1 MEYIDRIVGKIRIK
15 LNANIMRKSLVTA
28 LMYGAV
34 AGLIVVIAS
43 MIFPFYYAGYVALAA
58 IFLGLLVGVFLG
70 IRRRIDNKAAALYID
85 SCGFDEKIITA
96 LENRKYKDK
105 VCILQRI
112 DAEQHLKLEESK
124 VKVKFELPWIK
135 LGVLLLVMVLA
146 TVLYM
151 IPTPAKELAKNQH
164 EAKQEAKK
172 AQEEVEEMM
181 EALTKIDQGEMTP
194 EELEE
199 LKQMM
204 ESLKTSKEDFAN
216 VKDRNDFNKARQK
229 YDYKLGDMSDKLE
242 MLSQGKTGEA
252 QKELKSAKEI
262 ADNQNQKPKNQT
274 ASNNQQGEPGQEG
287 QQGEPGQQGQ
297 EGQEGQQG
305 QQGQEGQQGQQ
316 GQEGQE
322 GQQGQQGQEGQE
334 GEPGQEGQEG
344 QGGEGQG
351 EGEGEG
357 QGKGEGKGSGED
369 EGEGQGKGKGSGQ
382 GEGSSETKVKHN
394 HDYVSVNENV
404 SGQYTENST
413 SEFAHE
419 QNGLAWEGTQVP
431 YDTVIGDYSDKAYEG
446 IDKGKYPG
454 GMSDV
459 IKNYFTGLSE

>member
-1 MEYIDRIVGKIRIK
+1 MEYIDRIVGRTRVK
-15 LNANIMRKSLVTA
+15 LNANIMRRSLVTA

-43 MIFPFYYAGYVALAA
+43 MIFPFYYAGYVALGTAVVGLIA
-58 IFLGLLVGVFLG
+58 GVILGVK
-70 IRRRIDNKAAALYID
+70 RRIDNKAAALYID

-105 VCILQRI
+105 VCVLQRI
-112 DAEQHLKLEESK
+112 DAERHLKLEESK
-124 VKVKFELPWIK
+124 VKVKLELPWIK
-135 LGVLLLVMVLA
+135 LGVLLLTIVLA
-146 TVLYM
+146 TILYI

-181 EALTKIDQGEMTP
+181 EALTKIDQGELTP

-199 LKQMM
+199 LKKMM

-216 VKDRNDFNKARQK
+216 VKDKNDFNKARQK
-229 YDYKLGDMSDKLE
+229 YDYKLGDMSEKLG

-252 QKELKSAKEI
+252 QKELKSAKEL

-274 ASNNQQGEPGQEG
+274 ASNNQE
-287 QQGEPGQQGQ
+287 GQQGQ

-305 QQGQEGQQGQQ
+305 QQGQQ
-316 GQEGQE
+316 GQEG
-322 GQQGQQGQEGQE
+322 
-334 GEPGQEGQEG
+334 EG
-344 QGGEGQG
+344 QGSGEGEGENQGFGEGQGQGESQGSGEGQG
-351 EGEGEG
+351 EGEG
-357 QGKGEGKGSGED
+357 QGSGEG
-369 EGEGQGKGKGSGQ
+369 EGEGQGSGEGEGEGNGQENNNGNSSGGKGKGSGQ
-382 GEGSSETKVKHN
+382 GEGSGETKVKHD

-404 SGQYTENST
+404 SGKYTENST